1 MQRWKTLVAMLV
13 VGTAMVAALR
23 AQVGKQEAS
32 GRAMTEAATAF
43 LNSLTP
49 QQALQVKFGYDDAER
64 LNWHFIPRVRKGLP
78 IRDLEGEPLRRAQ
91 ALLQSG
97 LSPTGY
103 AQTMDIMGLEEILY
117 LLEPGERAE
126 RRERRDPRKYYFSVF
141 GTPEL
146 TGTWGWRIEGHHIS
160 LNFSVKDG
168 QVVSSTPEFFG
179 ANPGS
184 IEAGPG
190 RSIRVLA
197 PEEDLARQI
206 LKSASPEQL
215 KVLWVDKKAPDDLRG
230 GGVAQPENTP
240 AVGLKAADM
249 TADQKTLLAQ
259 VMSEYLK
266 NMPSDVEQKRRDE
279 VNAAGVDNLYFAWWG
294 DQERNER
301 HYYRIQGPTF
311 IIEYNNTQNQA
322 NHVHSMWR
330 QLAGDFNIPVAKK
343 N

>member
-23 AQVGKQEAS
+23 AQAGKQEAS

-49 QQALQVKFGYDDAER
+49 QQALQAKFGYDDAER

-322 NHVHSMWR
+322 NLVHSIWR
-330 QLAGDFNIPVAKK
+330 QLGGDFNIRVAKQY
-343 N
+343 